1 MQTRIITNS
10 GHPLQDIAGNLL
22 TDTTIT
28 FELVD
33 VNSTPAGAFDSNGEY
48 IAPGPYSI
56 NTDENGV
63 FSITL
68 PCSDGLVDQRFYI
81 CTINHPDCPE
91 FMAPLTYSAD
101 PLTWVDFMGS
111 GTTPPA
117 AVVDPFTRHMQNTE
131 IHTPAGSTHNHLI
144 SVVASVAIGGHR
156 VITMS
161 GEYADCD
168 NPAHGSAI
176 AGVTLQAVSAGQP
189 LDAQYL
195 GEMEELSWHWTLN
208 QPVYLGTLGQLTQIP
223 PETGILI
230 EIGRPITATKLL
242 IDIQPTLYL

>member
-1 MQTRIITNS
+1 MQTRIITNT
-10 GHPLQDIAGNLL
+10 GHPLQDIMGQALPGVS
-22 TDTTIT
+22 IT

-33 VNSTPAGAFDSNGEY
+33 GNSNPAGSFDADGEY
-48 IAPGPYSI
+48 IAPGPYNI
-56 NTDENGV
+56 TTNTNGE

-68 PCSDGLVDQRFYI
+68 PCTSGLVESRFYI
-81 CTINHPDCPE
+81 CTIDHPDCPE

-101 PLTWVDFMGS
+101 PLAWVDFMGS

-117 AVVDPFTRHMQNTE
+117 AVIDPFTRHMQNTE

-161 GEYADCD
+161 GEYADCS

-176 AGVTLQAVSAGQP
+176 AGVSLQAVSAGQ
-189 LDAQYL
+189 LLGAQYL
-195 GEMEELSWHWTLN
+195 GELEELSWNWIIG
-208 QPVYLGTLGQLTQIP
+208 QPVYLGTLGQLTQTP
-223 PETGILI
+223 PATGII
-230 EIGRPITATKLL
+230 VEIGRPITATRLL